1 MTVHVTVQVQLWDL
15 DQAATT
21 QQALSGHIA
30 ALIEKTWRSREIGSQ
45 IHLSELYQAIK
56 AVPNVK
62 SVGQV
67 LCEGSYYREGR
78 RCLCA
83 LEDDFAVPYATVRSG
98 RHTIQIG

>member
-1 MTVHVTVQVQLWDL
+1 MYDL
-15 DQAATT
+15 DIAALT
-21 QQALSGHIA
+21 QQELADHIA
-30 ALIEKTWRSREIGSQ
+30 ALIDNTWRSREIGSQ
-45 IHLSELYQAIK
+45 IHLHELYQTIK

-83 LEDDFAVPYATVRSG
+83 LEDDLTVPYATVRSG